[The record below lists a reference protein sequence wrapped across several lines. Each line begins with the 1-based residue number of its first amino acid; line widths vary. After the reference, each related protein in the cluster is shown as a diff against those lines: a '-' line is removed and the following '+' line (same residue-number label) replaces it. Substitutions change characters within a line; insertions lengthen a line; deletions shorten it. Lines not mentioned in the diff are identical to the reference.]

1 LICLIKNLFEY
12 RNITSKI
19 HDNLINYLIVTTIIM
34 LASGL
39 VIYLLL
45 SDILKRKS
53 QNQDITNDFMMI
65 ENNDKSNMKHIKLF
79 EDFRNNNADGSQS
92 HRMI

>member
-1 LICLIKNLFEY
+1 
-12 RNITSKI
+12 
-19 HDNLINYLIVTTIIM
+19 M

-53 QNQDITNDFMMI
+53 QNQDITNDF
-65 ENNDKSNMKHIKLF
+65 ND
-79 EDFRNNNADGSQS
+79 D
-92 HRMI
+92 